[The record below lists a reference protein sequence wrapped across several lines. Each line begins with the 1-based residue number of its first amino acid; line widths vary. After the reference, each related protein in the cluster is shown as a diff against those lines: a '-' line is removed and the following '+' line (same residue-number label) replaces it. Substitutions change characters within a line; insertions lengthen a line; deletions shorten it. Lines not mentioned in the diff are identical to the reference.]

1 MFSFCKPVSD
11 KKRFLPHRQL
21 DSEYTFTLF
30 QDASSLDQEAWNSVN
45 VKEDI
50 FLNPELLAI
59 VERCVHTKLQ
69 CRYVIVYHKQK
80 PCGIIYYQV
89 VDFRAGMFGSLLS
102 RQVRDIAERKP
113 NLFERFIDSNS
124 EETLLRL
131 FTCGNNL
138 VSGDHGF
145 IFLDSVPEHVASG
158 LLLSITELL
167 SREEKLRGTISAVLL
182 KDFETPLQ
190 PEKLFLT
197 EGYSVFQV
205 EPNLVVELPPGVE
218 NLDQYVALFS
228 KKYRNRAR
236 TILKASSSLEIRE
249 MSAQE
254 MVAREK
260 EIYQL
265 YENLFKKAKFRL
277 MQLPQ
282 KYFSEVKKVFRD
294 RFIVKG
300 FFQGEQLLAFSSCFL
315 MPGNVLE
322 AHYIGFDQSGN
333 SRFEL
338 YQNILYRLIEE
349 GLRLGSH
356 RVNLGRTAAEIKT
369 TVGAKPRELLC
380 YIKPQNTISKLIQR
394 PFISF
399 LQPGE
404 WTPRNPFKTEQEAA
418 KQAE

>member
-1 MFSFCKPVSD
+1 
-11 KKRFLPHRQL
+11 
-21 DSEYTFTLF
+21 
-30 QDASSLDQEAWNSVN
+30 
-45 VKEDI
+45 
-50 FLNPELLAI
+50 
-59 VERCVHTKLQ
+59 
-69 CRYVIVYHKQK
+69 
-80 PCGIIYYQV
+80 
-89 VDFRAGMFGSLLS
+89 
-102 RQVRDIAERKP
+102 
-113 NLFERFIDSNS
+113 IDSNS

-265 YENLFKKAKFRL
+265 YENLFKKAK
-277 MQLPQ
+277 
-282 KYFSEVKKVFRD
+282 
-294 RFIVKG
+294 
-300 FFQGEQLLAFSSCFL
+300 
-315 MPGNVLE
+315 
-322 AHYIGFDQSGN
+322 
-333 SRFEL
+333 
-338 YQNILYRLIEE
+338 
-349 GLRLGSH
+349 
-356 RVNLGRTAAEIKT
+356 
-369 TVGAKPRELLC
+369 
-380 YIKPQNTISKLIQR
+380 
-394 PFISF
+394 
-399 LQPGE
+399 
-404 WTPRNPFKTEQEAA
+404 
-418 KQAE
+418 